1 MSAQPRSP
9 EAIKSFHL
17 VKYLSL
23 TSLMVILAC
32 TFALS
37 IFISQR
43 AKAILLEKSEQF
55 AFLAVE
61 NLNNSVFYDFT
72 LPTLVAEGKIQL
84 SRESQFERLDKVVR
98 NTLHGFDI
106 ERVDI
111 YDPRQVLTY
120 STEASGIGRKES
132 LGVPFFEAL
141 EGKSV
146 SVLEGEKRGL
156 AGFLGFLWGDSTR
169 KFKTFLPMQ
178 VERPGTWERGRVLAV
193 FEITQD
199 ISGDYR
205 SIHRFQWIVVAS
217 FLVFVG
223 ILFTALLL
231 IAKRAEGI
239 IALRAQERRKLEEK
253 LHQTE
258 RLAALGEM
266 VAGVSHEIRNPL
278 GIVRSTAE
286 LLHSR
291 LEQERKKR
299 LADIIVEESTRLNDI
314 LTEFLDF
321 ARPKT
326 PRISSC
332 RLEDVLEKNL
342 RVIEGDC
349 EQKGVRIEREYS
361 TGDYAMEADAD
372 LMYRAFVNL
381 LSNALQAMPEGGLL
395 KVRTRLV
402 NGDPL
407 SPQVELSIEDSGCGI
422 SQEQMKKIFNPFFTT
437 REKGTGLGLAIV
449 RGIVDTHHGDIEL
462 RSRPGEGTTV
472 ALRLPLRYEE

>member
-1 MSAQPRSP
+1 
-9 EAIKSFHL
+9 
-17 VKYLSL
+17 
-23 TSLMVILAC
+23 
-32 TFALS
+32 
-37 IFISQR
+37 
-43 AKAILLEKSEQF
+43 
-55 AFLAVE
+55 
-61 NLNNSVFYDFT
+61 
-72 LPTLVAEGKIQL
+72 
-84 SRESQFERLDKVVR
+84 
-98 NTLHGFDI
+98 
-106 ERVDI
+106 
-111 YDPRQVLTY
+111 
-120 STEASGIGRKES
+120 
-132 LGVPFFEAL
+132 
-141 EGKSV
+141 
-146 SVLEGEKRGL
+146 
-156 AGFLGFLWGDSTR
+156 
-169 KFKTFLPMQ
+169 
-178 VERPGTWERGRVLAV
+178 LAV

-332 RLEDVLEKNL
+332 RLEDVLERNL
-342 RVIEGDC
+342 RVIEADC
-349 EQKGVRIEREYS
+349 EQKGVRIEREYG
-361 TGDYAMEADAD
+361 TGDYSMEADAD
-372 LMYRAFVNL
+372 LVYRALVNL
-381 LSNALQAMPEGGLL
+381 LSNALQAMPDGGFLRV
-395 KVRTRLV
+395 KTRLI

-407 SPQVELSIEDSGCGI
+407 SPQVELCVEDSGCGI
-422 SQEQMKKIFNPFFTT
+422 PEGQMKKIFNPFFTT

-462 RSRPGEGTTV
+462 RSRPGEGTTAV
-472 ALRLPLRYEE
+472 LRLPLRHEE